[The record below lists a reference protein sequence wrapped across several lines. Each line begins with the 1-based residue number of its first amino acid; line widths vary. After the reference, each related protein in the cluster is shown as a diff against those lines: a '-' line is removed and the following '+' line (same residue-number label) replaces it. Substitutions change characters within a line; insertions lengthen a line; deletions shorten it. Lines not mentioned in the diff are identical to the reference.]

1 MKDLGLIFDDGRFET
16 TSRVIAENCGVQHVA
31 ALKLIKR
38 YQRELSG
45 VGAHAKLILRAFKTK
60 GRAGE
65 EAVLDER
72 QTIFLISLMKNSPSV
87 VKYKEN
93 VVTAFFK
100 ESETTASLAA
110 EVVGVR
116 FPGLFP
122 GFGEAGADKEVAQ

>member
-1 MKDLGLIFDDGRFET
+1 MKDSGLIFDDGRFET

-31 ALKLIKR
+31 VLKLIKR

-72 QTIFLISLMKNSPSV
+72 QTIFLISLMKNSPRV
-87 VKYKEN
+87 VQYKEH
-93 VVTAFFK
+93 VVTAFF
-100 ESETTASLAA
+100 EQREPISS
-110 EVVGVR
+110 VGADVAGLR
-116 FPGLFP
+116 FPVLIPGL
-122 GFGEAGADKEVAQ
+122 GAAGADKEEAQ